1 MKKTGREP
9 QVPGRAGGG
18 GRAGVLLR
26 WAAVGLGAGFINGL
40 LGAAGGIL
48 LVTALPYLPTPSLL
62 SVGANPYGQAGADR
76 RDLFASALAVMLPV
90 SAVSALRY
98 RLAGVDPLPRSL
110 LPLLLPAAAGGLLG
124 AFLLERTSPRRL
136 RRLFAAVILVSR
148 IRVLF

>member
-18 GRAGVLLR
+18 GRAGALLL

-62 SVGANPYGQAGADR
+62 SVGANPYGQAGSDR
-76 RDLFASALAVMLPV
+76 RDLFA
-90 SAVSALRY
+90 
-98 RLAGVDPLPRSL
+98 
-110 LPLLLPAAAGGLLG
+110 
-124 AFLLERTSPRRL
+124 
-136 RRLFAAVILVSR
+136 
-148 IRVLF
+148 

>member
-18 GRAGVLLR
+18 GRAGVLLL

-76 RDLFASALAVMLPV
+76 RDLFASALA
-90 SAVSALRY
+90 
-98 RLAGVDPLPRSL
+98 GVDPLPRSL

-136 RRLFAAVILVSR
+136 RRLFAAVILVSG
-148 IRVLF
+148 IRMLF

>member
-1 MKKTGREP
+1 MGSRRIGRRLYQRTAGRGRRHP
-9 QVPGRAGGG
+9 AGDGIAVPS
-18 GRAGVLLR
+18 
-26 WAAVGLGAGFINGL
+26 
-40 LGAAGGIL
+40 
-48 LVTALPYLPTPSLL
+48 PPSLL

-136 RRLFAAVILVSR
+136 RRLFAAVILVSG
-148 IRVLF
+148 IRMLF

>member
-1 MKKTGREP
+1 MKKTCREP

-18 GRAGVLLR
+18 GRAGVLLL

-76 RDLFASALAVMLPV
+76 RDLFASALAV
-90 SAVSALRY
+90 SALRY

-136 RRLFAAVILVSR
+136 RRLFAAVILVSG
-148 IRVLF
+148 IRMLF

>member
-1 MKKTGREP
+1 M
-9 QVPGRAGGG
+9 
-18 GRAGVLLR
+18 
-26 WAAVGLGAGFINGL
+26 
-40 LGAAGGIL
+40 
-48 LVTALPYLPTPSLL
+48 TALPYLPTPSLL

-136 RRLFAAVILVSR
+136 RRLFAAVIPYPASGCCSEGDRLMLFIHMLASFG
-148 IRVLF
+148 IAVLSGMGVGSAGLFVLYRQRLPDCPSCRRRD

>member
-1 MKKTGREP
+1 MKKPTVQLWTRSFTL
-9 QVPGRAGGG
+9 VTIAT
-18 GRAGVLLR
+18 A
-26 WAAVGLGAGFINGL
+26 

-110 LPLLLPAAAGGLLG
+110 LPRLLPAAAGGLLG

-136 RRLFAAVILVSR
+136 RRLFAAVILVSG
-148 IRVLF
+148 IRMLF